1 MDKEVREN
9 RGMFSASFR
18 EATSLLKVLNYIAQD
33 GLESSATK
41 ATLYF
46 QCAQNGDTSIEKAG
60 HISAELDN
68 VSPLHTQERGQQ
80 RV

>member
-9 RGMFSASFR
+9 RGMFSTGFG
-18 EATSLLKVLNYIAQD
+18 EATSLLEVLNNIAQD
-33 GLESSATK
+33 GLESSAAK

-46 QCAQNGDTSIEKAG
+46 QCSQDGYASIKKAG

-68 VSPLHTQERGQQ
+68 ISPLYTQERGEQ
-80 RV
+80 RM